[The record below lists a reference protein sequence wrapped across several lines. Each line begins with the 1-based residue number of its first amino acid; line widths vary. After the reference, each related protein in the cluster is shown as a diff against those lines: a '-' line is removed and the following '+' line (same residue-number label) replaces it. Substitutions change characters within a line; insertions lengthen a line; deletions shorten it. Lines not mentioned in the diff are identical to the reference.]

1 MDQDLDTVIR
11 RGLDAVDAGD
21 IQTALDAV
29 DEAAKHVGENHVRVL
44 HLNGMIAWAEG
55 RVENAAGYLMQAVDL
70 GSELPEI
77 YLDCAECLF
86 IHGDDL
92 DEAEAV
98 VRALLERDGVE
109 EAARDEGRLLLAQI
123 RLDDDDPDEALELL
137 ERVTPDM
144 QGHPA
149 YLSTYG
155 AVMLASGRG
164 DEAVKALEKAVAAAP
179 EDPDFHYQLGLTR
192 EAVGDREG
200 AAAAMLKVLELD
212 SAAAEAAAAE
222 EAEAG
227 EEPVELTDVV
237 KRELVRAFEEV
248 LEEIPDKVLRLLA
261 EAPVSVQRR
270 ATPAQ
275 VRGGVNP
282 RVAVAFVGAPKT
294 DDAEAELEGIV
305 IMYDLLMIMIDDDD
319 EIPEVFIV
327 GIIDELR
334 RFFDEALGVASVEG

>member
-11 RGLDAVDAGD
+11 RGLEAVDAGD

-29 DEAAKHVGENHVRVL
+29 DEAAKHVGENNVRVL

-55 RVENAAGYLMQAVDL
+55 RVDNAAGYLMQAVDL

-86 IHGDDL
+86 VHGDDL

-98 VRALLERDGVE
+98 VRALLEREGVE
-109 EAARDEGRLLLAQI
+109 EAARDEGKLLLAQI

-137 ERVTPDM
+137 DQVTPEM
-144 QGHPA
+144 QQHPA

-164 DEAVKALEKAVAAAP
+164 EDAVKALEKAVEVAP
-179 EDPDFHYQLGLTR
+179 DDPDFYYQLGLTR
-192 EAVGDREG
+192 EAVGDSAG

-212 SAAAEAAAAE
+212 IAAAEAAEDEDGDAP
-222 EAEAG
+222 EA
-227 EEPVELTDVV
+227 LTDAA
-237 KRELVRAFEEV
+237 KSDLVSSFEEV

-261 EAPVSVQRR
+261 EAPVTVQRR
-270 ATPAQ
+270 ATPEQ

-282 RVAVAFVGAPKT
+282 RAAVAFVGAAKT
-294 DDAEAELEGIV
+294 DAAPANLEGIV
-305 IMYDLLMIMIDDDD
+305 IMYDLLMIMIDEDD
-319 EIPEVFIV
+319 EIPEVFVV